1 MHIEHLVSG
10 HRLLFFFP
18 SATALQLGSSAHPVS
33 IGMCYFMSAAT
44 SLSVTRTAKIILHL
58 LKCMY
63 QFTYFLSWGATGTQ
77 QTGSPVPCIHTVN
90 SCASCTGFADG
101 IEEQGGSIMYKANV
115 RNILTEG
122 DGDKL
127 KAVGVRLADGRIY
140 PGQVDSVHI
149 ALLGQSLQVCL
160 SGMTCL
166 CMLSQQQGSFTL

>member
-1 MHIEHLVSG
+1 
-10 HRLLFFFP
+10 
-18 SATALQLGSSAHPVS
+18 
-33 IGMCYFMSAAT
+33 
-44 SLSVTRTAKIILHL
+44 
-58 LKCMY
+58 
-63 QFTYFLSWGATGTQ
+63 
-77 QTGSPVPCIHTVN
+77 
-90 SCASCTGFADG
+90 
-101 IEEQGGSIMYKANV
+101 MYKANV